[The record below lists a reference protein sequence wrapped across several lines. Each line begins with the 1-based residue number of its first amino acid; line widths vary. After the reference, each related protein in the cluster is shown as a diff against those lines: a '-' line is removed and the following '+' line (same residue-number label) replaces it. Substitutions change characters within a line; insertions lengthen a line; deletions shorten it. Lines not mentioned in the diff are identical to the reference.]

1 MGKRL
6 WITWE
11 NQRRNK
17 SLSKALGAQLVEL
30 EHHGNKGLRYLILSF
45 KTMRLIIREKPDC
58 LIVQN
63 PSIVLALLA
72 GIIGKL
78 LHLYTVID
86 AHNAGIFPLEG
97 RSRFLNILARN
108 INSLADM
115 VIVSNENLQKH
126 LKKDGIY
133 AVAVPDP
140 IPTLQPRQEH
150 EIHHDR
156 FAVVFICTWSADEP
170 YKEVIKAAEHL
181 DESFIVYVTGN
192 VKRARRDIL
201 NNLPNNIKLT
211 GYLSEE
217 DYESLLGSC
226 DVAMALTTRDD
237 CLLCGA
243 YEGVAAGKP
252 LILSDKPALKDYFNS
267 GAVFTENKSAMIANS
282 IIECREKY
290 GMLSREIALFKEN
303 NVKRMQGLVQDVDA
317 ILLNKKRRHLE
328 T

>member
-1 MGKRL
+1 M
-6 WITWE
+6 
-11 NQRRNK
+11 
-17 SLSKALGAQLVEL
+17 SKALGAQLVEL
-30 EHHGNKGLRYLILSF
+30 EHRGSKGLRYLILSL
-45 KTMRLIIREKPDC
+45 KTMRLIIHEKPDC

-72 GIIGKL
+72 GIIGKI
-78 LHLYTVID
+78 LHQYTVID

-97 RSRFLNILARN
+97 RSSFLNILSRM

-115 VIVSNENLQKH
+115 VIVSNENLQKY
-126 LKKDGIY
+126 LKKSGIN
-133 AVAVPDP
+133 AVAIPDP
-140 IPTLQPRQEH
+140 IPTLQPRQVYK
-150 EIHHDR
+150 IPHDR
-156 FAVVFICTWSADEP
+156 FAVVFICTWATDEP

-181 DESFIVYVTGN
+181 DESFIIYVTGN
-192 VKRARRDIL
+192 VKRTNGDIRD
-201 NNLPNNIKLT
+201 NLPDNIELT

-217 DYESLLGSC
+217 DYESLLASC

-252 LILSDKPALKDYFNS
+252 LILSDKPALKNYFNS

-290 GMLSREIALFKEN
+290 EILSREIALFKES
-303 NVKRMQGLVQDVDA
+303 NVKRMQGLIQDLDT
-317 ILLNKKRRHLE
+317 ILLNQKSRRLE
-328 T
+328 M